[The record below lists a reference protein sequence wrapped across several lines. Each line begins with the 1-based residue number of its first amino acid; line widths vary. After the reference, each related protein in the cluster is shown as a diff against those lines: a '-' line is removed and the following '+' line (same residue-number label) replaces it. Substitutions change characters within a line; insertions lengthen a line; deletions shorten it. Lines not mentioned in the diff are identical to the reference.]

1 MKMKLNVDFWQ
12 NRYQTGETGWDLG
25 SVSPPIKAY
34 IDQLKDKKM
43 RILIPGCGRGYEAL
57 YLVEAGFQNVTVA
70 DIAPEPLQEIK
81 QQPFGAH
88 IKTLQ
93 TDFFKINATFD
104 LILEQTFFCALSPEL
119 RLDYVQKS
127 ADLLRNKGKIAG
139 LLFDFPLTEEGPPFG
154 GSRTAYEALFT
165 PHFSIKTLENC
176 YNSVK
181 PRAGRELFFI
191 FEKK

>member
-1 MKMKLNVDFWQ
+1 MNLNADFWQ
-12 NRYQTGETGWDLG
+12 NRYKTGETGWDLG
-25 SVSPPIKAY
+25 SVSPPIKSY
-34 IDQLKDKKM
+34 IDQLKDKELH
-43 RILIPGCGRGYEAL
+43 ILIPGCGRGYEAL
-57 YLVEAGFQNVTVA
+57 YLAEAGFRNITVA
-70 DIAPEPLQEIK
+70 DIAAEPLQEIK
-81 QQPFGAH
+81 QQPFGEH

-93 TDFFKINATFD
+93 TNFFEIHATFD
-104 LILEQTFFCALSPEL
+104 LILEQTFFCALAPKL
-119 RLDYVQKS
+119 RLDYVKKS

-154 GSRTAYEALFT
+154 GSREEYENLFS
-165 PHFSIKTLENC
+165 PLFSIKTMDSC

>member
-1 MKMKLNVDFWQ
+1 MMMNLNADFWQ

-25 SVSPPIKAY
+25 SVSPPLKAY
-34 IDQLKDKKM
+34 IDQLQDKELH
-43 RILIPGCGRGYEAL
+43 ILIPGCGRGYEAL
-57 YLVEAGFQNVTVA
+57 YLAQAGFQNVTVA

-81 QQPFGAH
+81 QQPYGKY

-93 TDFFKINATFD
+93 IDFFEINATFD

-127 ADLLRNKGKIAG
+127 ADLLRNNGKIAG
-139 LLFDFPLTEEGPPFG
+139 LLFDFPLTEQGPPFG
-154 GSRTAYEALFT
+154 GSRIEYEELFAS
-165 PHFSIKTLENC
+165 HFSIKSLDNC